1 MKSVAFL
8 FFSPKIKG
16 VRLCLRWR
24 VCAVNLHFY
33 ISSGVFAMNTVKA
46 GSCVLRIGANP
57 FFIAGPCVIE
67 SEKHCLKLAER
78 LAECAARLK
87 VPLIFKAS
95 YDKANRTSGDSY
107 RGPGMEK
114 GLRIL
119 EKARSVSGLPIL
131 SDVHETAQIPAAAEV
146 LDVIQIPAFLCRQTD
161 LVQAAAASGRCVNL
175 KKGQF
180 LSPQEMRKVLEKARS
195 TGNRNILLTERG
207 SSFGYNNLVVDFRSF
222 VILRSFGQPVVF
234 DVTHSVQAP
243 GGQGDRSGGDPQ
255 FIPHLARAGAAIGVD
270 GFFFEV
276 HDNPAKALSD
286 GANALNLREFP
297 KLVEDILRIRSSMRR
312 SP

>member
-1 MKSVAFL
+1 MV
-8 FFSPKIKG
+8 
-16 VRLCLRWR
+16 
-24 VCAVNLHFY
+24 
-33 ISSGVFAMNTVKA
+33 TVKI
-46 GSCVLRIGANP
+46 GSRALGMNSRP

-78 LAECAARLK
+78 LAEYAARLK
-87 VPLIFKAS
+87 VQLIFKAS
-95 YDKANRTSGDSY
+95 YDKANRTSRDSF
-107 RGPGMEK
+107 RGPGMEE

-119 EKARSVSGLPIL
+119 EKARKISGLPIL
-131 SDVHETAQIPAAAEV
+131 SDVHETAQVPAAAEV

-161 LVQAAAASGRCVNL
+161 LIQAAAASGRCVNL

-180 LSPQEMRKVLEKARS
+180 LSPQEMLKVLDKARA

-222 VILRSFGQPVVF
+222 VIMRSFGQPVIF
-234 DVTHSVQAP
+234 DVTHSVQTP
-243 GGQGDRSGGDPQ
+243 GGQGDRSGGSPQ
-255 FIPHLARAGAAIGVD
+255 FIPYLARAGAAAGVD

-286 GANALNLREFP
+286 GPNALNLRAFP
-297 KLVEDILRIRSSMRR
+297 QLVEEILRVSSSIGRT
-312 SP
+312 S